1 MNRSKNGLTSEQAR
15 MFGTGRN
22 VLTPPPSETWW
33 EMLLDKF
40 KDPILIILI
49 VADIFSFIVNIIQKE
64 PLWEPLAI
72 LAAILITAGVGFW
85 QDWSAKKQ
93 FDSLNKVS
101 DDEMIKVIRDGKVTE
116 VPKSNLC
123 INDVVILSAGDEI
136 PADIEL
142 FETVDLHVD
151 EAAMT
156 GESVP
161 VTKIDHE
168 DGNPTIPSNHALRGT
183 NVTEGYGKGWVIAVG
198 DDTEIGKTT
207 RQAIEMTDEK
217 TPLTVQLENLA
228 GKISTLSFWIAGL
241 LLLFLNI
248 HHFGFT
254 EFNSAWQSI
263 LATELKFIMISVV
276 IVIAAVP
283 EGLAL
288 SVVLALSY
296 SVKAMMKD
304 NNLVKK
310 MKATETVGAVNIV
323 FSDKTGTLTQNKMKV
338 VDSDIVDAN
347 MIILNGSV
355 NSTANIDRSGKIIGN
370 PTEGAILNWIDESKS
385 TGFNSKYENIRN
397 SAEIRSQKPF
407 NSTDKYMSTVIAD
420 SNSKPVRGALKDFV
434 LVKGAPEVIS
444 KLINDD
450 SYLSKVADQ
459 QARGRRAISFA
470 SGPDMDHLKYDGSVF
485 IEDPVRE
492 DVPGAVANCYKA
504 GVDVVMMTGDN
515 VKTAAEIARQA
526 GFSRRLQ
533 GEGYSSEINVGGVLQ
548 LGDREYNEADDS
560 KVWAIEAK
568 DFDNVAWGDP
578 MCGYPN
584 VIARCKP
591 EDKLHILKE
600 FQRLGY
606 ICAMT
611 GDGVNDS
618 PSLNHA
624 NVGIAMGSGTSVAKE
639 AADIVLLDDAFPSIV
654 KGIKWGRSLYKN
666 IQSFLAFQLIVNVA
680 LCLTALMG
688 PLLGID
694 SPFSVIEILY
704 INLVMDA
711 LGALALASEPAMD
724 KVLDEKPRDNK
735 EFIINKPMITMILS
749 TGIPIFLSMIFVIL
763 NMSYNWRII
772 DVNETGLFAM
782 FMTINWMNLFRARS
796 FGKGIG
802 VFSSL
807 GRNKLFLGVSAAILA
822 MNILIVQFGGTI
834 FGTEGLDLMQWF
846 EVGTLSLVVIGV
858 SSLINKAVK

>member
-1 MNRSKNGLTSEQAR
+1 MDKN
-15 MFGTGRN
+15 
-22 VLTPPPSETWW
+22 
-33 EMLLDKF
+33 
-40 KDPILIILI
+40 
-49 VADIFSFIVNIIQKE
+49 
-64 PLWEPLAI
+64 
-72 LAAILITAGVGFW
+72 
-85 QDWSAKKQ
+85 
-93 FDSLNKVS
+93 
-101 DDEMIKVIRDGKVTE
+101 
-116 VPKSNLC
+116 
-123 INDVVILSAGDEI
+123 
-136 PADIEL
+136 
-142 FETVDLHVD
+142 
-151 EAAMT
+151 
-156 GESVP
+156 
-161 VTKIDHE
+161 
-168 DGNPTIPSNHALRGT
+168 
-183 NVTEGYGKGWVIAVG
+183 
-198 DDTEIGKTT
+198 
-207 RQAIEMTDEK
+207 K
-217 TPLTVQLENLA
+217 TPLEIQLENLA
-228 GKISTLSFWIAGL
+228 GKIGKLSYWIAGL

-248 HHFGFT
+248 HYFLFT
-254 EFNSAWQSI
+254 DFNPDLSSI
-263 LATELKFIMISVV
+263 VSKELKFIMTAVV
-276 IVIAAVP
+276 LICAIVP

-338 VDSDIVDAN
+338 VDTDEVCTQLMA
-347 MIILNGSV
+347 LNGSI
-355 NSTANIDRSGKIIGN
+355 NSTANINGDKVIGN
-370 PTEGAILNWIDESKS
+370 PTEGAILQWIDKS
-385 TGFNSKYENIRN
+385 TGYKYEITRN
-397 SAEIRSQKPF
+397 GCEIRSQKPF

-420 SNSKPVRGALKDFV
+420 SNSKPVRGELKDFV
-434 LVKGAPEVIS
+434 LVKGAPEVIC
-444 KLINDD
+444 KLISDTSEKRSDGYEINLMKV
-450 SYLSKVADQ
+450 LSHVADQ

-470 SGPDMDHLKYDGSVF
+470 SGPDMDHLRYDGSVF

-533 GEGYSSEINVGGVLQ
+533 GEGIVKRNPIPNVDPDLQ
-548 LGDREYNEADDS
+548 EYYDESKDS

-568 DFDNVAWGDP
+568 DFDDAAWGDP
-578 MCGYPN
+578 HCGYPN

-591 EDKLHILKE
+591 EDKLHIMKK
-600 FQRLGY
+600 FQEIGY

-666 IQSFLAFQLIVNVA
+666 IQSFLAFQLTVNVA

-724 KVLDEKPRDNK
+724 KVLDEKPRDNS
-735 EFIINKPMITMILS
+735 EFIINKSMMKMILS
-749 TGIPIFLSMIFVIL
+749 TGIPLFLTMILMILDASKGWNIFSVG
-763 NMSYNWRII
+763 
-772 DVNETGLFAM
+772 ETGLFAT

-807 GRNKLFLGVSAAILA
+807 GRNKLFLGVSIAILI
-822 MNILIVQFGGTI
+822 MNVLIVQFGGTI
-834 FGTEGLDLMQWF
+834 FGTKGLDLLQWM
-846 EVGTLSLVVIGV
+846 EVGILSLIVIV
-858 SSLINKAVK
+858 ISSITNKIIK

>member
-1 MNRSKNGLTSEQAR
+1 MNRRSKNGLTSEQACE
-15 MFGTGRN
+15 FGLGKN

-93 FDSLNKVS
+93 FDSLNKIS
-101 DDEMIKVIRDGKVTE
+101 DDEMIKVIRNGSVTE
-116 VPKSNLC
+116 VPKCDLC
-123 INDVVILSAGDEI
+123 VGDVVILSAGDEV
-136 PADIEL
+136 PADLEL
-142 FETVDLHVD
+142 FEAVDLHVD

-161 VTKIDHE
+161 VTKLDHE
-168 DGNPTIPSNHALRGT
+168 DGNPTIPSNHTLRGT
-183 NVTEGYGKGWVIAVG
+183 NVTEGSGKGWVIAVG

-207 RQAIEMTDEK
+207 RQAMEMTDEK
-217 TPLTVQLENLA
+217 TPLTIQLENLA
-228 GKISTLSFWIAGL
+228 SKISKLSFWIAGM

-254 EFNSAWQSI
+254 EFDSSWQSI
-263 LATELKFIMISVV
+263 LGSELKFIMISVV

-310 MKATETVGAVNIV
+310 MRATETVGAVNIV

-338 VDSDIVDAN
+338 VDTDNVCTQLMA
-347 MIILNGSV
+347 LNGSV
-355 NSTANIDRSGKIIGN
+355 NSTANINGDKVIGN
-370 PTEGAILNWIDESKS
+370 PTEGAILQWIDKS
-385 TGFNSKYENIRN
+385 TGYKYSEARTK
-397 SAEIRSQKPF
+397 SEIRSQKPF
-407 NSTDKYMSTVIAD
+407 NSTDKYMSTIIAD
-420 SNSKPVRGALKDFV
+420 TYSKPIRGALKDFV

-470 SGPDMDHLKYDGSVF
+470 SGPDMEHLKYDGSVF

-548 LGDREYNEADDS
+548 LGEIEYNEAEDR

-568 DFDNVAWGDP
+568 DFDSVAWGDP
-578 MCGYPN
+578 HCGYPN

-591 EDKLHILKE
+591 EDKLHIMKE
-600 FQRLGY
+600 FQELGY

-639 AADIVLLDDAFPSIV
+639 ASDIVLLDDAFPSIV

-666 IQSFLAFQLIVNVA
+666 IQSFLAFQLTVNVA

-688 PLLGID
+688 PILGID

-704 INLVMDA
+704 VNLVMDA

-735 EFIINKPMITMILS
+735 EFIINKSMIKMILS
-749 TGIPIFLSMIFVIL
+749 TGIPLFFTMIFMIL
-763 NMSYNWRII
+763 DTSKGWNILSIG
-772 DVNETGLFAM
+772 ETGLFAT

-807 GRNKLFLGVSAAILA
+807 GRNKLFLGVSIAILI
-822 MNILIVQFGGTI
+822 MNVLIVQFGGTI
-834 FGTEGLDLMQWF
+834 FGTEGLNFTQWT
-846 EVGTLSLVVIGV
+846 EVGILSLIVIGI
-858 SSLINKAVK
+858 SSLINKIFK